1 MYNKVTPCIITGAG
15 VVSANIAIIT
25 WTVTVFATEKGTYAT
40 SCPVF
45 HRAPTRNGTIR
56 PSRPLS
62 EESIN

>member
-1 MYNKVTPCIITGAG
+1 MYNKVTPCIITRAG
-15 VVSANIAIIT
+15 VVSTNIAIIT
-25 WTVTVFATEKGTYAT
+25 WTVTVFATKKGTYAT

-45 HRAPTRNGTIR
+45 HRAPTRNRTIR